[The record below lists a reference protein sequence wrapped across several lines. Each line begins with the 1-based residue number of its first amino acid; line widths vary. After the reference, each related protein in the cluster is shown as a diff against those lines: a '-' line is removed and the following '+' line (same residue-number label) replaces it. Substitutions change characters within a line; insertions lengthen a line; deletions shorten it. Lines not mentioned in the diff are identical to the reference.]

1 MSRGRKIAGGVLA
14 LFAGIGLVV
23 AQGGG
28 DQAPGNMTPGEPE
41 ECMGWFVDE
50 DACELAKAQQ
60 VVDIACKPLP
70 AVHTAV
76 ESDRRWR
83 ECLGA
88 KADLNRQRQQ
98 LRGMSKNVS
107 DQRFS
112 VVSRPYAVPTERIC
126 LTYEDTNRITGET
139 VPGRCV
145 VRLAT

>member
-28 DQAPGNMTPGEPE
+28 DQAPENMAPGEPE
-41 ECMGWFVDE
+41 ECTGWFVDE
-50 DACELAKAQQ
+50 NACELAKAQQ

-70 AVHTAV
+70 AAHTAV
-76 ESDRRWR
+76 ESDRRWQ

-98 LRGMSKNVS
+98 LHGMSKNVS
-107 DQRFS
+107 EQRFA
-112 VVSRPYAVPTERIC
+112 VVSRPYAVPTERVC
-126 LTYEDTNRITGET
+126 LTYEDVNRVTGAVT
-139 VPGRCV
+139 PGRCV
-145 VRLAT
+145 VRVAT